1 MKTNNIF
8 RTLFMAVLLLVG
20 ASSAKADETTIWTGP
35 NDGIFSIDGDSFSS
49 VTAGSKVRFYISS
62 LNIYYWDFRMN
73 SGGQAE
79 GKLWTNWEGKDWGNG
94 AQTSDAHNSTHND
107 TYIELEVSQNG
118 AVQLKANGLT
128 FTEVNGVVFDKITIV
143 SGSDDSGS
151 DEPATPQTYTITVS
165 TDIANGSITANPTSA
180 KAGETVTLT
189 ITPNNGYELDWVS
202 VKDAKNNSVTLNNNN
217 QFTMPASNVTISGGF
232 KAIQT
237 VEAKISSSTGYAT
250 FCSKEALD
258 FSGVSGLVA
267 YYAKSVVNDSSV
279 ILVPVSGTVAARTGL
294 VIKGSK
300 GSTTKIPIV
309 TTGTPIEGNLLV
321 GVLSQVVVNEA
332 NEYVLTEEGGQ
343 AKFVTTEFT
352 GASLN
357 AGHAYLRIPSSSG
370 YSRLAVVFAGETT
383 GIEDRTLVGQE
394 ENVYY
399 DLRGVRV
406 AKPTHGI
413 YVVNGKKVFVK

>member
-8 RTLFMAVLLLVG
+8 RTLFMAVLLLMGVCNVMKADVLYSSDTGTSDWTSIPGTKFIGHKGDVLEITYETDAVSGWTPSYAIKIGNHKTVSIQVANVSVAERGICKVTLDDDLYEKIITDDNFFIQPAFLTIYKVEIVG
-20 ASSAKADETTIWTGP
+20 A
-35 NDGIFSIDGDSFSS
+35 
-49 VTAGSKVRFYISS
+49 
-62 LNIYYWDFRMN
+62 
-73 SGGQAE
+73 GG
-79 GKLWTNWEGKDWGNG
+79 
-94 AQTSDAHNSTHND
+94 
-107 TYIELEVSQNG
+107 
-118 AVQLKANGLT
+118 
-128 FTEVNGVVFDKITIV
+128 
-143 SGSDDSGS
+143 GSDGGGS
-151 DEPATPQTYTITVS
+151 DEPATPQTYTIKVS
-165 TDIANGSITANPTSA
+165 PDIANGSITANPTSA

-202 VKDAKNNSVTLNNNN
+202 VKEDAENNSVTLNNNN
-217 QFTMPASNVTISGGF
+217 KFTMPASNVTISGGF

-237 VEAKISSSTGYAT
+237 VEAKISSSTRYAT

-267 YYAKSVVNDSSV
+267 YYAKSVNDGSV

-294 VIKGSK
+294 VIKGE
-300 GSTTKIPIV
+300 TTKIPIV